1 MVSEADRSPPSL
13 TDGSVKTVE
22 PGRLVVVKT
31 SGSLKTLD
39 VRPFRDSSSPFPR
52 PP

>member
-22 PGRLVVVKT
+22 PGRPVVVKT
-31 SGSLKTLD
+31 SGSLKTLMS
-39 VRPFRDSSSPFPR
+39 VLSWTPPPFPA
-52 PP
+52 P